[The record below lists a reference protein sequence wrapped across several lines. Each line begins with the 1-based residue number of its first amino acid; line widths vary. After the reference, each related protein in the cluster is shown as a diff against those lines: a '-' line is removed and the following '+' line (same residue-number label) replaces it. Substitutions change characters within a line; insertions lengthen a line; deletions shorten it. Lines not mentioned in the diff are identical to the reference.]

1 MSPEEQQ
8 RLFANTARAIKG
20 ASDATVERHIQNC
33 TLADPAYGE
42 GVRRAIEALAVTP
55 RPPGAIQLAG
65 GDGELRIRVGDYRII
80 YDIEDDALVVLVLRI
95 GHRGDVYK

>member
-1 MSPEEQQ
+1 MPYSISYKPLAAKALRKVHPTEQK
-8 RLFANTARAIKG
+8 RI
-20 ASDATVERHIQNC
+20 V
-33 TLADPAYGE
+33 
-42 GVRRAIEALAVTP
+42 RAIEALAVTP

-65 GDGELRIRVGDYRII
+65 GEGELRIRVGNYR

>member
-1 MSPEEQQ
+1 MPYSISYKPSAAKALRKIHPTEQN
-8 RLFANTARAIKG
+8 RI
-20 ASDATVERHIQNC
+20 V
-33 TLADPAYGE
+33 
-42 GVRRAIEALAVTP
+42 RAIEALAVTP

-80 YDIEDDALVVLVLRI
+80 YDIEDGALVVLVLRI

>member
-1 MSPEEQQ
+1 MRPGRVLQDGVGPPGRGRPHGGGGPE
-8 RLFANTARAIKG
+8 
-20 ASDATVERHIQNC
+20 QNRI
-33 TLADPAYGE
+33 
-42 GVRRAIEALAVTP
+42 VRAIEALAVTP